1 MSNHEPH
8 VKCNMKHNKHS
19 KGSSNISENVI
30 YTCPM
35 HLEIE
40 QIGPGSCPK
49 CGMALEPKEVGSEE
63 DKSEL
68 NDMIKRFWICAVLS
82 LPIVLLVMLDHLS
95 SKPVES
101 YLSATSIIWIEF
113 ILATPV
119 MFWGAKPFFKK
130 AWDSVVTW
138 NLNMFTLI
146 ALGTGVAY
154 IYSVIATIFP
164 GIFPN
169 EMLMNNGLVDVYFEA
184 SALIITLVILG
195 QIMELRARSQTN
207 SAIRALL
214 NLAPKTARIISEDG
228 SENDISLDQVKLEDK
243 LRVRPGEAIPVDGV
257 IIEGSSTI
265 DESMITGESMP
276 VTKKENEAV
285 TGGTLNQSGSFIMQA
300 KHVGSETVLSQI
312 VHMVSEAQRS
322 RAPIQK
328 LADVV
333 AGYFVP
339 IVVLIAVVTAI
350 VWSLF
355 GPSPA
360 LSFAIINAVAVLII
374 ACPCAVGL
382 ATPMSI
388 MVGTGRGA
396 QVGVLIKNA
405 ESLELMEKINVLV
418 VDKTGTLTE
427 GKPKLTS
434 IITAKNVDKETL
446 LQLAA
451 SLEQGSEHPLGVAIV
466 EGAKAQN
473 LDLLSIKDF
482 DSVTGKG
489 VTGLID
495 NQKIILGNNKLIE
508 MFDINTE
515 EFNLKADKLREKG
528 ETVMFVAAKDK
539 LLGIIGVSDPIK
551 STAPQALKDLRANG
565 FRIVMLTGDNE
576 KTARAVARQLEIDEI
591 EAGVLP
597 ERKSEVIKK
606 LQKKGYI
613 VAMAGDGVNDAPAL
627 AQADVGIAMGTGADI
642 AMESA
647 EITLLKG
654 DLAGII
660 KAKKLS
666 KATMKNIRQ
675 NLFFA
680 FIYNAIGI
688 PIAAGILYPFI
699 GVLLNPIIASAAM
712 VFSSL
717 SVILNAARLKKLSYN

>member
-1 MSNHEPH
+1 
-8 VKCNMKHNKHS
+8 
-19 KGSSNISENVI
+19 
-30 YTCPM
+30 
-35 HLEIE
+35 
-40 QIGPGSCPK
+40 
-49 CGMALEPKEVGSEE
+49 
-63 DKSEL
+63 
-68 NDMIKRFWICAVLS
+68 
-82 LPIVLLVMLDHLS
+82 
-95 SKPVES
+95 
-101 YLSATSIIWIEF
+101 
-113 ILATPV
+113 
-119 MFWGAKPFFKK
+119 
-130 AWDSVVTW
+130 
-138 NLNMFTLI
+138 
-146 ALGTGVAY
+146 
-154 IYSVIATIFP
+154 
-164 GIFPN
+164 
-169 EMLMNNGLVDVYFEA
+169 
-184 SALIITLVILG
+184 
-195 QIMELRARSQTN
+195 
-207 SAIRALL
+207 
-214 NLAPKTARIISEDG
+214 
-228 SENDISLDQVKLEDK
+228 
-243 LRVRPGEAIPVDGV
+243 
-257 IIEGSSTI
+257 
-265 DESMITGESMP
+265 
-276 VTKKENEAV
+276 
-285 TGGTLNQSGSFIMQA
+285 
-300 KHVGSETVLSQI
+300 
-312 VHMVSEAQRS
+312 
-322 RAPIQK
+322 
-328 LADVV
+328 
-333 AGYFVP
+333 
-339 IVVLIAVVTAI
+339 
-350 VWSLF
+350 
-355 GPSPA
+355 
-360 LSFAIINAVAVLII
+360 
-374 ACPCAVGL
+374 
-382 ATPMSI
+382 
-388 MVGTGRGA
+388 
-396 QVGVLIKNA
+396 
-405 ESLELMEKINVLV
+405 MEKINVLV

>member
-355 GPSPA
+355 GPPPA

>member
-119 MFWGAKPFFKK
+119 MFWVAKPFFKK

-355 GPSPA
+355 GPPPA

>member
-1 MSNHEPH
+1 
-8 VKCNMKHNKHS
+8 MKHNKHS

-355 GPSPA
+355 GPPPA